1 MVGVVVVVAAADGVE
16 LMRPVSDMG
25 VWAQG
30 GSRTALESSHTTPV
44 VRVMAFGTIPRNDR
58 RG

>member
-1 MVGVVVVVAAADGVE
+1 MVDVAVVVAAAVVVE
-16 LMRPVSDMG
+16 LVRPVTDMG

>member
-1 MVGVVVVVAAADGVE
+1 VVDVVVVVVAAVVVE
-16 LMRPVSDMG
+16 LVRPVADMG
-25 VWAQG
+25 LWAQG

-44 VRVMAFGTIPRNDR
+44 VRVMAFDTIPRNDR

>member
-1 MVGVVVVVAAADGVE
+1 MVDVVVVVVAAVVVE
-16 LMRPVSDMG
+16 LVCPVADMG

-44 VRVMAFGTIPRNDR
+44 VRVMAFDTIPRNGR